1 MKQRPLLVVLS
12 LLLLTCCIFSFATC
26 STTPST
32 KTPQKLSTPQVTLS
46 DDTASWKSD
55 TNAERFEISI
65 NGELSYLENSVTTK
79 VLEDGQTFKIR
90 AIGDGSNYS
99 NSEWSNAVTYTAP
112 AEPTPNYYTVVWK
125 NGDTVLETD
134 TDVPEGTTPE
144 YNGSTP
150 TKANH
155 TFIGWTP
162 EITSVTADVTYQA
175 VFEENG
181 NVDTYTVTFKDYDET
196 VLKTQTVSSGSDA
209 TPPADPQRNG
219 YRFTGWDKAFNNI
232 TSNLTMTAQYIQQF
246 TVTFKDYNGNVLKT
260 ETVDSGASATPPNT
274 PNRDG
279 YTFASW
285 NGVYTNV
292 TSNQE
297 VVATYMQNSPSIT
310 TYTVIFKDYDGTVL
324 KTESVQSGTD
334 ATPPANPTR
343 DGYTFAGWDGSYT
356 NVTTNKEIVA
366 TYTENPPAVVTYTV
380 VFKDYNGTVLKTV
393 ENVTSGSSV
402 TAPAD
407 PARIGYRFT
416 GWDKAFNNITSDL
429 TITAQYIQ
437 QFTVTFKDYNG
448 TVLKTETVDSGAS
461 AIPPSNPSRDGY
473 EFKSWSGTY
482 TNVTANQVVTAT
494 YDEIIVGDTYTV
506 TFVDHDGTTV
516 LGIDTVVSGGM
527 ADLPTNPTRSGYI
540 FAGWHGVYENVT
552 SDQTVQAHYISED
565 ASNIFLI
572 DSASAAA
579 GETFTVE
586 LNLTGTVK
594 LLTFDMCLYYDTS
607 VLEVVSFD
615 DQEVTINHLADE
627 GMFVLNHS
635 QDKNRT
641 KDKYLTEIT
650 FRVKAGATVS
660 STEIYIS
667 DAKDIV
673 YVNDGGTYS
682 DADYELISG
691 LVRIQ

>member
-1 MKQRPLLVVLS
+1 MKTNVKNRVLHTIGLALLVTVL
-12 LLLLTCCIFSFATC
+12 LILTSCQNIL
-26 STTPST
+26 T
-32 KTPQKLSTPQVTLS
+32 KKPQKLSAPTVTLN
-46 DDTASWKSD
+46 DDIAEWEANSK
-55 TNAERFEISI
+55 AERFEISI
-65 NGELSYLENSVTTK
+65 NGELSYLENSVTSKT
-79 VLEDGQTFKIR
+79 LLDGQTFKIR
-90 AIGDGSNYS
+90 AIGDGGNYS
-99 NSEWSNAVTYTAP
+99 NSGWSNAVTYTAP
-112 AEPTPNYYTVVWK
+112 TESTPNYYTVVWK
-125 NGDTVLETD
+125 SGDTVLETD
-134 TDVPEGTTPE
+134 TDVLEGTTPE

-162 EITSVTADVTYQA
+162 EITSVVSDVTYQA
-175 VFEENG
+175 VFEENTM
-181 NVDTYTVTFKDYDET
+181 VDTYTIVFKDYDGA
-196 VLKTQTVSSGSDA
+196 VLKTIEGVVRGAPITA
-209 TPPADPQRNG
+209 PADPQRNG
-219 YRFTGWDKAFNNI
+219 YRFTGWDKDFNSI
-232 TSNLTMTAQYIQQF
+232 TSDLTITAQYIQQF
-246 TVTFKDYNGNVLKT
+246 TVTFKDYNDNTLKT

-292 TSNQE
+292 TADQE
-297 VVATYMQNSPSIT
+297 VIATYTQNPPSIT

-324 KTESVQSGTD
+324 KT
-334 ATPPANPTR
+334 
-343 DGYTFAGWDGSYT
+343 
-356 NVTTNKEIVA
+356 
-366 TYTENPPAVVTYTV
+366 
-380 VFKDYNGTVLKTV
+380 V
-393 ENVTSGSSV
+393 ENVISGSSV
-402 TAPAD
+402 TAPED
-407 PARIGYRFT
+407 PVRSGYRFT

-429 TITAQYIQ
+429 TVTAQYIQ

-448 TVLKTETVDSGAS
+448 TTLKTETVDSGAS
-461 AIPPSNPSRDGY
+461 ATPPTNPSRDGH

-482 TNVTANQVVTAT
+482 TNVTDNQVVTAT
-494 YDEIIVGDTYTV
+494 YNEIVVGDTYTV

-516 LGIDTVVSGGM
+516 LGTDTVVSGGT
-527 ADLPTNPTRSGYI
+527 ADIPANPTRSGYI
-540 FAGWHGVYENVT
+540 FAGWQGIYENVT
-552 SDQTVQAHYISED
+552 SNQTVQAQYISED

-572 DSASAAA
+572 DSASAAV

-594 LLTFDMCLYYDTS
+594 LLTFDMCLYYDAS
-607 VLEVVSFD
+607 VLEVVSYD
-615 DQEVTINHLADE
+615 DQEVTINHIEEE
-627 GMFVLNHS
+627 GVFILNHS

-650 FRVKAGATVS
+650 FRVKAGTAVS